1 MTAEQLKA
9 EEEKIL
15 AELEELGWV
24 ECQVTGEIIRRADE
38 QRPTAEDPV
47 EETFRSMDV
56 NKCVSIARHSVLVV

>member
-24 ECQVTGEIIRRADE
+24 ECQATGEIVRRADE
-38 QRPTAEDPV
+38 QRPTAQDPV

-56 NKCVSIARHSVLVV
+56 NKCVPIARHSVLVV